1 MRVGYKTLK
10 TQHCERSEQKIFG
23 LYPLL
28 VTFWGTLG
36 MPTISSIFAEMYVG
50 RNVRRPTYI
59 SANILDIV
67 DMPNVPQNVTSGGNK
82 RYMITRSGNAA

>member
-50 RNVRRPTYI
+50 LRTFQQIYL
-59 SANILDIV
+59 ILLTCLMCPRMSQV
-67 DMPNVPQNVTSGGNK
+67 GVTSV
-82 RYMITRSGNAA
+82 T